1 MAAEKPRAAKAGVFT
16 KYKWDP
22 LGPEPEPFKMLLDL
36 FFLKRKI
43 HLTGVLSAFERA
55 LQRSEPS
62 ERKVA
67 IAQCSPIALVPT
79 QSSHPSSAAVPG
91 PTSNPV
97 LFGVSASREKSSPQA
112 SGFRA

>member
-67 IAQCSPIALVPT
+67 IPRVM
-79 QSSHPSSAAVPG
+79 PG
-91 PTSNPV
+91 PGLALFV
-97 LFGVSASREKSSPQA
+97 LEKLPSHTRIHALGQIIN
-112 SGFRA
+112 